1 MKSLLISVLLLA
13 PALICLVNG
22 AQFTRGFCLQLINNG
37 KSVFAEEYHV
47 ANMNGLSY
55 DKKLEK
61 KILEQLSFTNGCPQP
76 SIISHKDFDIYLNIN
91 NEDSIID
98 LLSGVGKTIMACI
111 KTKCAESG
119 EEFISI
125 VTDYSYVTNFFSFQ
139 LLVFSDIPATSG
151 APGSQCSDS
160 RSVNSDGL
168 CIRGNRRNGYNRK
181 IFNAIGGL
189 LKEVVEKTG
198 EIGIGIGQT
207 IKDGATAVGKELSKT
222 VGDSETTVVHETR
235 VVSEGETSSSKKT
248 VADIAKE
255 MLKGVEETRKKLGQS
270 GRKYV
275 RKGFV
280 DDIIAITLPPFVPHP
295 KYQEKEND

>member
-13 PALICLVNG
+13 PALVCLVDG

-76 SIISHKDFDIYLNIN
+76 SIISHKGFDIYLNIN
-91 NEDSIID
+91 NEESIVD
-98 LLSGVGKTIMACI
+98 LLSGVGKTTMACI
-111 KTKCAESG
+111 KTKCEESG

-168 CIRGNRRNGYNRK
+168 CIRGKHRNGYERK
-181 IFNAIGGL
+181 FLDAIGGL
-189 LKEVVEKTG
+189 LEEGAKKTG
-198 EIGIGIGQT
+198 GYGLGIGQT
-207 IKDGATAVGKELSKT
+207 ILDGTIAVGKELGKT
-222 VGDSETTVVHETR
+222 VGGSETKVVHETR
-235 VVSEGETSSSKKT
+235 VVSEGKTSISKET
-248 VADIAKE
+248 AAAIAKQ
-255 MLKGVEETRKKLGQS
+255 LKEVAAEVAKRAELALPD
-270 GRKYV
+270 RKYV
-275 RKGFV
+275 RKGFL
-280 DDIIAITLPPFVPHP
+280 DDLTPEMKKYFGRTDPPIIW
-295 KYQEKEND
+295 N